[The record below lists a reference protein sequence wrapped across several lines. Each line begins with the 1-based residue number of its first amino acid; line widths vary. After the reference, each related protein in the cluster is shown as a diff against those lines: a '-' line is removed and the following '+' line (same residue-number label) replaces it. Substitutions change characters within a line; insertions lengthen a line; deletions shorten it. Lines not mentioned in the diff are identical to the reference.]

1 MVAARPLPAGRAG
14 AGPVCRAAFRP
25 VGAVAGGVASRAPGS
40 LGAGGGTFRS
50 VPACRRTK
58 GPAAGFD
65 RMSFHRS
72 APFPLSR
79 GPRLC
84 DYSFTFF
91 AEASPVNWRAVDK
104 VFTGALQGAVLAVGA
119 TFTKMFTVS
128 PLQRHKR
135 H

>member
-72 APFPLSR
+72 APFPLDCVIMLLPSLQKQVPSIGEQSTKFSQAHSR
-79 GPRLC
+79 EQFLP
-84 DYSFTFF
+84 
-91 AEASPVNWRAVDK
+91 
-104 VFTGALQGAVLAVGA
+104 
-119 TFTKMFTVS
+119 
-128 PLQRHKR
+128 
-135 H
+135 